1 MLRRQLPELRLRAGG
16 ARGESG
22 RTVYSLGV
30 MAAWPER
37 LSDRRQTRVVAIR
50 KTARADGMADRQEL
64 GITPSPTPR
73 HCWPELRSPFAGRAG
88 EGRGG
93 KECDRTGR

>member
-1 MLRRQLPELRLRAGG
+1 
-16 ARGESG
+16 
-22 RTVYSLGV
+22 

-73 HCWPELRSPFAGRAG
+73 HCWPELRSPFAG
-88 EGRGG
+88 
-93 KECDRTGR
+93 